1 MKRRNFLKGSLGTLY
16 MMASPN
22 MAFPDVKL
30 PEKRL
35 LVVLLRGGLDG
46 LAAVPPLAD
55 KNLSKIRK
63 DVLVQ
68 GANDLDGFFGI
79 HPNLKFLENEY
90 HSGNAAFVHATS
102 FPYTGRSHFDGQN
115 IMETGS
121 EQAYAVT
128 SGWVGRAMNAAGFS
142 SLAVSLPIP
151 IILRGNE
158 VNSNYFPTNF
168 SKATKKEYAEVEK
181 MWKSDSQLNGMLKDI
196 SSRDTMKH
204 GRGDTIDLVGYA
216 ASQMHKTNGPRVGLL
231 EIDGFDTHALQGNEQ
246 GEHAELLEDL
256 DNILRVFKERMGPLY
271 DDTAI
276 VTVTEFGRT
285 AFENGTQGTDHG
297 WASSMILAGGL
308 VKGKQVVSDWP
319 GLSKRNLFEDRDLT
333 MTIDARDIYAEV
345 VKTVFDLEDDVISE
359 HVFLG
364 YKPEKYYGLLKKI
377 IECIKLFNS

>member
-30 PEKRL
+30 SEKRL

-319 GLSKRNLFEDRDLT
+319 GLSKRNLFEDRDLK

-364 YKPEKYYGLLKKI
+364 YKPEKYYGLLKKT
-377 IECIKLFNS
+377 

>member
-285 AFENGTQGTDHG
+285 AFENGTQGTDHC

-377 IECIKLFNS
+377 

>member
-168 SKATKKEYAEVEK
+168 SKATKKEYAEIEK

-246 GEHAELLEDL
+246 GEHAELLEEL
-256 DNILRVFKERMGPLY
+256 DNILRFFKKRMGPLY

-297 WASSMILAGGL
+297 WGSSIILAGGL

-319 GLSKRNLFEDRDLT
+319 GLSKRNLFEDRDLK

-364 YKPEKYYGLLKKI
+364 YKPEKYYGLLKKT
-377 IECIKLFNS
+377 

>member
-181 MWKSDSQLNGMLKDI
+181 MWNSDSQLNGMLKDI

-364 YKPEKYYGLLKKI
+364 YKPEKYYGLLKRT
-377 IECIKLFNS
+377 

>member
-79 HPNLKFLENEY
+79 HPNLKFLESEY
-90 HSGNAAFVHATS
+90 QSGNAAFVHATS

-196 SSRDTMKH
+196 SSRHTTNH
-204 GRGDTIDLVGYA
+204 GRGDTIELIGFA
-216 ASQMHKTNGPRVGLL
+216 ASQMHKPNGPRVGLL

-256 DNILRVFKERMGPLY
+256 DNILRFFKKRMGPLY

-297 WASSMILAGGL
+297 WGSSMILAGGL
-308 VKGKQVVSDWP
+308 VNGKQVVSDWP
-319 GLSKRNLFEDRDLT
+319 GLSKRNLFEDRDLK

-364 YKPEKYYGLLKKI
+364 YKPEKYHGLLKKT
-377 IECIKLFNS
+377 

>member
-30 PEKRL
+30 TEKRL

-79 HPNLKFLENEY
+79 HPNLKFLESEY
-90 HSGNAAFVHATS
+90 QSGNAAFVHATS

-168 SKATKKEYAEVEK
+168 SKATQKEYAEVEK

-196 SSRDTMKH
+196 SSRDTIKH
-204 GRGDTIDLVGYA
+204 GRGDTIELVGFA
-216 ASQMHKTNGPRVGLL
+216 ASQMHKPNGPRVGLL

-256 DNILRVFKERMGPLY
+256 DNILRFFKKRMGPLY

-297 WASSMILAGGL
+297 WGSSMILAGGL
-308 VKGKQVVSDWP
+308 VNGKQVVSDWP
-319 GLSKRNLFEDRDLT
+319 GLSKRNLFEDRDLK

-364 YKPEKYYGLLKKI
+364 YKPEKYHGLLKKT
-377 IECIKLFNS
+377 

>member
-30 PEKRL
+30 SEKRL

-364 YKPEKYYGLLKKI
+364 YKPEKYYGLLKKT
-377 IECIKLFNS
+377 

>member
-30 PEKRL
+30 TEKRL

-79 HPNLKFLENEY
+79 HANLKFLESEY
-90 HSGNAAFVHATS
+90 QSGNAAFVHATS

-151 IILRGNE
+151 IILRGND

-181 MWKSDSQLNGMLKDI
+181 MWKSDNQLNGMLKDI
-196 SSRDTMKH
+196 SSRHTTNH
-204 GRGDTIDLVGYA
+204 GRGDTIELVGFA
-216 ASQMHKTNGPRVGLL
+216 ASQMHKPNGPRVGLL

-246 GEHAELLEDL
+246 GEHAELLEEL
-256 DNILRVFKERMGPLY
+256 DNILRFFKKRMGPLY

-297 WASSMILAGGL
+297 WGSSMILAGGL
-308 VKGKQVVSDWP
+308 VNGKQVVSDWP
-319 GLSKRNLFEDRDLT
+319 GLSKRNLFEDRDLK

-364 YKPEKYYGLLKKI
+364 YKPEKYYGLLKKT
-377 IECIKLFNS
+377 

>member
-16 MMASPN
+16 MMASTN

-216 ASQMHKTNGPRVGLL
+216 ASQMHKTNSHRVGLL

-364 YKPEKYYGLLKKI
+364 YKPEKYYGLLKKT
-377 IECIKLFNS
+377 

>member
-46 LAAVPPLAD
+46 LAAVPPIAD

-364 YKPEKYYGLLKKI
+364 YKPEKYYGLLKKT
-377 IECIKLFNS
+377 

>member
-30 PEKRL
+30 TEKRL

-79 HPNLKFLENEY
+79 HPNLKFLESEY
-90 HSGNAAFVHATS
+90 QSGNAAFVHATS

-196 SSRDTMKH
+196 SSRHTTNH
-204 GRGDTIDLVGYA
+204 GRGDTIELIGFA
-216 ASQMHKTNGPRVGLL
+216 ASQMHKPNGPRVGLL

-256 DNILRVFKERMGPLY
+256 DNILRFFKKRMGPLY

-297 WASSMILAGGL
+297 WGSSMILAGGL
-308 VKGKQVVSDWP
+308 VNGKQVVSDWP
-319 GLSKRNLFEDRDLT
+319 GLSKRNLFEDRDLK

-345 VKTVFDLEDDVISE
+345 VKTVFDLENDVISE

-364 YKPEKYYGLLKKI
+364 YKPEKYHGLLKKT
-377 IECIKLFNS
+377 

>member
-30 PEKRL
+30 SEKRL

-79 HPNLKFLENEY
+79 HPNLKFLESEY
-90 HSGNAAFVHATS
+90 QSGNAAFVHATS

-168 SKATKKEYAEVEK
+168 SKATQKEYAEVEK

-196 SSRDTMKH
+196 SSRDTIKH
-204 GRGDTIDLVGYA
+204 GRGDTIELVGFA
-216 ASQMHKTNGPRVGLL
+216 ASQMHKPNGPRVGLL

-256 DNILRVFKERMGPLY
+256 DNILRFFKKRMGPLY

-297 WASSMILAGGL
+297 WGSSMILAGGL
-308 VKGKQVVSDWP
+308 VNGKQVVSDWP
-319 GLSKRNLFEDRDLT
+319 GLSKRNLFEDRDLK
-333 MTIDARDIYAEV
+333 MTIDVRDIYAEV

-364 YKPEKYYGLLKKI
+364 YKPEKYHGLLKKT
-377 IECIKLFNS
+377 

>member
-345 VKTVFDLEDDVISE
+345 VKTVFNLEDDVISE

-364 YKPEKYYGLLKKI
+364 YKPEKYYGLLKKT
-377 IECIKLFNS
+377 

>member
-196 SSRDTMKH
+196 STRDTMKH
-204 GRGDTIDLVGYA
+204 GRGDTIDLVGFA

-364 YKPEKYYGLLKKI
+364 YKPEKYYGLLKKT
-377 IECIKLFNS
+377 

>member
-181 MWKSDSQLNGMLKDI
+181 MWNSDSQLNGMLKDI

-319 GLSKRNLFEDRDLT
+319 GLSKRNLFEDRDLK

-364 YKPEKYYGLLKKI
+364 YKPEKYYGLLKK
-377 IECIKLFNS
+377 S

>member
-30 PEKRL
+30 SEKRL

-158 VNSNYFPTNF
+158 VNSNYFPTMF

-364 YKPEKYYGLLKKI
+364 YKPEKYYGLLKKT
-377 IECIKLFNS
+377 

>member
-216 ASQMHKTNGPRVGLL
+216 ASQMHKANGPRVGLL

-364 YKPEKYYGLLKKI
+364 YKPEKYYGLLKKT
-377 IECIKLFNS
+377 

>member
-30 PEKRL
+30 SEKRL

-345 VKTVFDLEDDVISE
+345 VKIVFDLEDDVISE

-364 YKPEKYYGLLKKI
+364 YKPEKYYGLLKK
-377 IECIKLFNS
+377 S

>member
-377 IECIKLFNS
+377 

>member
-30 PEKRL
+30 SEKRL

-68 GANDLDGFFGI
+68 GANDLDGFFGV
-79 HPNLKFLENEY
+79 HPNLKFLESEY
-90 HSGNAAFVHATS
+90 QSGNAAFVHATS

-181 MWKSDSQLNGMLKDI
+181 MWNSDSQLNGMLKDI

-364 YKPEKYYGLLKKI
+364 YKPEKYYGLLKKT
-377 IECIKLFNS
+377 

>member
-345 VKTVFDLEDDVISE
+345 IKTVFDLEDDVISE

-364 YKPEKYYGLLKKI
+364 YKPEKYHGLLKKT
-377 IECIKLFNS
+377 

>member
-30 PEKRL
+30 SEKRL

-79 HPNLKFLENEY
+79 HPNLKFLESEY
-90 HSGNAAFVHATS
+90 QSGNAAFVHATS

-168 SKATKKEYAEVEK
+168 SKATQKEYAEVEK

-196 SSRDTMKH
+196 SSRDTIKH
-204 GRGDTIDLVGYA
+204 GRGDTIELVGFA
-216 ASQMHKTNGPRVGLL
+216 ASQMHKPNGPRVGLL

-256 DNILRVFKERMGPLY
+256 DNILRFFKKRMGPLY

-297 WASSMILAGGL
+297 WGSSMILAGGL
-308 VKGKQVVSDWP
+308 VNGKQVISDWP
-319 GLSKRNLFEDRDLT
+319 GLSKRNLFEDRDLK

-364 YKPEKYYGLLKKI
+364 YKPEKYHGLLKKT
-377 IECIKLFNS
+377 

>member
-158 VNSNYFPTNF
+158 VNSNYFPTMF

-364 YKPEKYYGLLKKI
+364 YKPEKYYGLLKKT
-377 IECIKLFNS
+377 